1 MGILEEI
8 IKMQNEGR
16 EDEEIASELK
26 QRGISPKQIEDSL
39 NQARIK
45 NAVSKENEEY
55 PPNPQQYSPTA
66 PPKPSTQEISENE
79 EGYEQNTPY
88 GQEGYEQESGQQGY
102 YPQEGYEQE
111 SGQQGYYP
119 QEGYEQESGQQGYY
133 PQEGYEQRYQTD
145 NTDTIIEISEQV
157 FSEKIK
163 KTRKQLDELNE
174 FKILFQTKVENS
186 LNRLKKIEDILDKL
200 QMAILEKVGSYGKNL
215 EEIKKEMSMMQ
226 DSFRKVVEKPSISH
240 TKHKKTSTSKKKKPA
255 TKKKTSKKK

>member
-79 EGYEQNTPY
+79 EGYEQNNPY
-88 GQEGYEQESGQQGY
+88 G
-102 YPQEGYEQE
+102 QEGYEQE

>member
-79 EGYEQNTPY
+79 EGYEQNNPY
-88 GQEGYEQESGQQGY
+88 G
-102 YPQEGYEQE
+102 
-111 SGQQGYYP
+111 